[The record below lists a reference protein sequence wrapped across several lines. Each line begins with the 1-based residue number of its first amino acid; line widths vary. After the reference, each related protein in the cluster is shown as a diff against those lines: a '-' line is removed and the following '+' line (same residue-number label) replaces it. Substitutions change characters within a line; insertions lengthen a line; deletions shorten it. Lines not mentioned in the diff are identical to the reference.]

1 MTRMWYHYRMNVTT
15 NSRNFRIYKGLLICL
30 TAAFCATSAA
40 APLPSP
46 YHRQTSEQVELLA
59 SAESPRA
66 RAAAAEA
73 LGYLRNYS
81 AAEALA
87 RAMNDEN
94 AIVRREAA
102 MALGFCGGRNHLS
115 FLVDALDDSDWA
127 VRQSAWV
134 ALTNLT
140 GMEWPFD
147 ALAEPEIRSRQALR
161 WGRWVARMPADTMP
175 RDIIDLI
182 APAARISIDN
192 LAIGAKVAVSSIYKG
207 PPEALTDGSFGPL
220 FWQTKNVKFPQHCT
234 IDLGESK
241 QIGCIV
247 IQQYGPGFCM
257 TNYTVETGADG
268 KTFELVARSMKKTPP
283 RLIVK
288 FPVRSARFVRITSYA
303 TERATYPTTFREIEA
318 YLSPPPEGPDS
329 EEIYYQAER
338 GMRAIGALGGSP
350 EPIISILKPY
360 IRAAGSHWA
369 EERMVQAGIVA
380 LGRLGGAEAEEL
392 LISFL
397 ANPEWA
403 RYAAPALGE
412 IGGDTAVRA
421 LIDAYPP
428 YGRPITGGIPRQ
440 SPPDDRPGLEPADR
454 MYETPYAIA
463 RALAQMSWEQK
474 ETTQALAGIAHLLL
488 ANLPSDYDAGMIYE
502 SEAHEQITA
511 FLLDRC
517 SLRRQA
523 LRVAFSSLGVK
534 TEGPGS
540 DFDKAIT
547 PAARRMQ
554 GGVPE
559 AAHWLPALCR
569 EPEDIPHLIELLEH
583 NNGWVRINA
592 AKALAFM
599 NAREAVEPLAR
610 LLSQSKTEAKFGYN
624 GKWFFTQDK
633 HQGQSEY
640 NDPPPRWRQAFTR
653 VLGILNACEH
663 TPLLIRLLWD
673 DRNVLEVQMAA
684 AQSLDQLNTPKALE
698 ALAWVERKHPFYS
711 IRLFAREALWRRGE
725 LKEQTPKPVLPNL
738 KVLPAVRLPKRTG
751 GIIFIQGGNNMP
763 NDFQI
768 DHWRQTYSTTDS
780 GPTYRPGRNIMLLET
795 NGEVRPLTRFK
806 DGFVADCEVS
816 WDADRI
822 VFSRRGDEADPWW
835 HIYEMY
841 SDGSNLRKI
850 TYGPYHHVQP
860 CYLGDGRIVFSTSRQ
875 GIRDEYHGYYGT
887 GLAVMQPD
895 GSDIRHI
902 GFNLGRDDEPAV
914 LDDGRIVFGRLE
926 LFYSRLKTER
936 TVHAVFPDGTRDV
949 TLYGPERRAL
959 WRQITVKSKERWWGE
974 VAPRHRVLRLTQP
987 QPFEPGRIVCASTG
1001 GLILTGPGRYL
1012 ETFVPH
1018 PKDMAVTSPYPLA
1031 DGRIL
1036 CAGSKRTFDRTEVD
1050 LALYYLNPKTGGMKL
1065 LYNNPDFAEFEA
1077 RPLTPRPRPPVLV
1090 ESPEALGNSFTARFA
1105 CQSVRNSQESR
1116 VARRG
1121 RLARVVE
1128 GLPAVARHHSHLS
1141 SDGPA
1146 WKNHAGT
1153 HARVLG
1159 TVPLAADG
1167 SFYVEVPADR
1177 LIHFQVLDSDRR
1189 VVGNQ
1194 QIWMYARPEEKRS
1207 CVGCHERP
1215 DTTAVTP
1222 INRFPKAQAAE
1233 PLQCLPTGG
1242 EFSYRAK
1249 FWNKGTLPD
1258 EGEERT
1264 RTVRAV
1270 NLIASQ

>member
-1 MTRMWYHYRMNVTT
+1 MYQGW
-15 NSRNFRIYKGLLICL
+15 LICL
-30 TAAFCATSAA
+30 AAFLCTASGAA
-40 APLPSP
+40 ATLSP
-46 YHRQTSEQVELLA
+46 YQLQTAEQLERLA
-59 SAESPRA
+59 SAEA
-66 RAAAAEA
+66 AHDRAAAAEA

-81 AAEALA
+81 AADALA
-87 RAMNDEN
+87 KAREDRS

-102 MALGFCGGRNHLS
+102 MALGFCGGRDHVQTLAENLE
-115 FLVDALDDSDWA
+115 DSDWT

-147 ALAEPEIRSRQALR
+147 ALAEPEVRSGQARRWRQ
-161 WGRWVARMPADTMP
+161 WVAEMPADGMP
-175 RDIIDLI
+175 REVLDLI

-192 LAIGAKVAVSSIYKG
+192 LALAAKVVVSSIYKG

-234 IDLGESK
+234 IDMGKLK

-247 IQQYGPGFCM
+247 VQQYGPGFCM
-257 TNYTVETGADG
+257 TDYKVETSIDG
-268 KTFELVARSMKKTPP
+268 KTFEQVARSKKKTPP

-288 FPVRSARFVRITSYA
+288 FPVREARFVRITSFA
-303 TERATYPTTFREIEA
+303 TERALYPTTFREVEA
-318 YLSPPPEGPDS
+318 YLSAPPEGPDN

-350 EPIISILKPY
+350 EQIVGILKPY
-360 IRAAGSHWA
+360 VQAAGSHWA
-369 EERMVQAGIVA
+369 EKRMVQAGIVA
-380 LGRLGGAEAEEL
+380 LGRLAGAEAQEL
-392 LISFL
+392 LISLL

-412 IGGDTAVRA
+412 IGGDDAARA
-421 LIDAYPP
+421 LIEAYPP
-428 YGRPITGGIPRQ
+428 YGRPITGGIPQQ

-463 RALAQMSWEQK
+463 RALAQMSWQQR

-502 SEAHEQITA
+502 PEAHEQITA

-517 SLRRQA
+517 YLRRQA

-540 DFDKAIT
+540 DFDKTIT

-554 GGVPE
+554 GGIPE

-569 EPEDIPHLIELLEH
+569 EREDVPHLIELLEH

-592 AKALAFM
+592 AKALGFI
-599 NAREAVEPLAR
+599 NAREAVRPMAR
-610 LLSQSKTEAKFGYN
+610 LLSKSKTEAEFGYN

-653 VLGILNACEH
+653 VLGILNAREH
-663 TPLLIRLLWD
+663 TPLLVRLLWD

-684 AQSLDQLNTPKALE
+684 AQSLDQLNTPQTLE
-698 ALAWVERKHPFYS
+698 ELARVEREHPFYS
-711 IRLFAREALWRRGE
+711 VRLFAREALWRRGV
-725 LKEQTPKPVLPNL
+725 LKDRTPKPVKASPQ
-738 KVLPAVRLPKRTG
+738 AVAPISPPRHPG
-751 GIIFIQGGNNMP
+751 GIIFIQGSNNMP

-780 GPTYRPGRNIMLLET
+780 GPSYRPGRNIMLLES
-795 NGEVRPLTRFK
+795 NGKLRPLTRFK
-806 DGFVADCEVS
+806 DGYVADCEVS

-822 VFSRRGDEADPWW
+822 IFCRRGGLADPWW
-835 HIYEMY
+835 HIYEMR
-841 SDGSNLRKI
+841 SDGTGLRQI
-850 TYGPYHHVQP
+850 TSGPYHHVQP

-914 LDDGRIVFGRLE
+914 LEDGRIVFGRLE

-936 TVHAVFPDGTRDV
+936 TVHAVFPDGTHDV

-959 WRQITVKSKERWWGE
+959 WRQVTVKSKEGWWGE

-1012 ETFVPH
+1012 ETFIPH
-1018 PKDMAVTSPYPLA
+1018 PKDIAVTSPYPLA

-1036 CAGSKRTFDRTEVD
+1036 CAAGKRTFKREEAD
-1050 LALYYLNPKTGGMKL
+1050 LGLYYLDPKTGEMEL
-1065 LYNNPDFAEFEA
+1065 LYNDPDFAEFEP
-1077 RPLTPRPRPPVLV
+1077 RPLTPRPRPPVLI
-1090 ESPEALGNSFTARFA
+1090 ESLEASGNSFTARFA
-1105 CQSVRNSQESR
+1105 CQSVRNSQEAR

-1121 RLARVVE
+1121 KLARVVE

-1177 LIHFQVLDSDRR
+1177 LIHVQVLDSDRR

-1194 QIWMYARPEEKRS
+1194 QIWMYARPAEKRS

-1215 DTTAVTP
+1215 DTTAVTS
-1222 INRFPKAQAAE
+1222 INRFPKAQMVE